1 MQQWWKIMLLV
12 SRHQLWWE
20 NLIGSWYLSC
30 TVCYDYGNV
39 LELDACSCGQFP
51 SVWLVLILG
60 VSAPRMTIS
69 NRMYYLNSVMHSR
82 LYNNRGAGCP
92 RPFMCKWTPGLP
104 RIFTEV
110 RSLFHVPSS
119 SLWPVLRAG
128 HISRMR
134 YACPPRVQRPQTGKD
149 HIVLNSLCK
158 FIRIW

>member
-1 MQQWWKIMLLV
+1 MLV
-12 SRHQLWWE
+12 FVDSPP
-20 NLIGSWYLSC
+20 G
-30 TVCYDYGNV
+30 
-39 LELDACSCGQFP
+39 
-51 SVWLVLILG
+51 VWLVLILG

-92 RPFMCKWTPGLP
+92 RLFMCKWTPGLP

-110 RSLFHVPSS
+110 RSLFHVPNS

-149 HIVLNSLCK
+149 HIVLKSLCK
-158 FIRIW
+158 FVRIGKILPAQCNNDEKPCYSSADINCGQTT